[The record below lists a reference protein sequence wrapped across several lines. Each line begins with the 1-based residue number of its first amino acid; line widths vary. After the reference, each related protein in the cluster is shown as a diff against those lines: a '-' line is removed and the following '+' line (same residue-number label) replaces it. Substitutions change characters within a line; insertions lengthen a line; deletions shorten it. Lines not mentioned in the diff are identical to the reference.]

1 MKKAQRK
8 RQKVKRKLSF
18 TRKAPTYADNFPPS
32 TGSFMDS
39 PNEAAV
45 NTDDEEID
53 ALGVD
58 LDVVEM
64 TVANPDSEKFTYEYL
79 QDCRK
84 KLMLK
89 VNAYRSEL
97 ESLKLDKAKM
107 AFKHRSQIDRIRSC
121 YQTIA
126 FATTRT
132 GKIVKTAM
140 ETSSAA
146 ANIMKEL
153 ESTYE

>member
-8 RQKVKRKLSF
+8 RQKAKRKLSF
-18 TRKAPTYADNFPPS
+18 TRKAPTCADNFPPS

-39 PNEAAV
+39 PNEAAI

-64 TVANPDSEKFTYEYL
+64 TVANPDSEEFTYEYL

-97 ESLKLDKAKM
+97 ESLRLDKAKM
-107 AFKHRSQIDRIRSC
+107 AFKHRSQIDRIRSF

-140 ETSSAA
+140 ESSSTA

>member
-1 MKKAQRK
+1 MPYT
-8 RQKVKRKLSF
+8 SP
-18 TRKAPTYADNFPPS
+18 AP
-32 TGSFMDS
+32 FMDS
-39 PNEAAV
+39 PNEAAI

-64 TVANPDSEKFTYEYL
+64 TVANPDSEEFTYEYL

-97 ESLKLDKAKM
+97 ESLRLDKAKM
-107 AFKHRSQIDRIRSC
+107 AFKHRSQIGCIRSIIKLLHLRP
-121 YQTIA
+121 Q
-126 FATTRT
+126 
-132 GKIVKTAM
+132 
-140 ETSSAA
+140 
-146 ANIMKEL
+146 EL
-153 ESTYE
+153 AR